1 MGLTLGASSFGYQ
14 GGGGNGGGG
23 SQTLEQTLQIGN
35 QIGTESIN
43 FGGNA
48 KISANGTNAQIIADG
63 NIAGD
68 SYVNS
73 INVADDLTNGI
84 DLVSFSLINDFTRT
98 SQFKLFPANSYEAHA
113 SEDFFG
119 TIDESSAISKTSIQ
133 TKELI
138 SNNLT
143 EDAYL
148 RILGVD
154 GAESVNGSL
163 NKVYNNITQQI
174 SSIIQDKTSIVHKVE
189 DIVGGDTTEITQ
201 TPLIMTV
208 SGNSLSFSGIQY
220 VSDYSANYTN
230 RSLVDKEY
238 VDINFSIPI
247 LITNATNLYLLQNT

>member
-1 MGLTLGASSFGYQ
+1 MILEIDPHPSSVVHKD
-14 GGGGNGGGG
+14 
-23 SQTLEQTLQIGN
+23 T
-35 QIGTESIN
+35 
-43 FGGNA
+43 
-48 KISANGTNAQIIADG
+48 
-63 NIAGD
+63 
-68 SYVNS
+68 
-73 INVADDLTNGI
+73 
-84 DLVSFSLINDFTRT
+84 
-98 SQFKLFPANSYEAHA
+98 
-113 SEDFFG
+113 
-119 TIDESSAISKTSIQ
+119 
-133 TKELI
+133 
-138 SNNLT
+138 
-143 EDAYL
+143 YL

>member
-48 KISANGTNAQIIADG
+48 NILANGTNAQIIADG

-68 SYVNS
+68 LYVNS
-73 INVADDLTNGI
+73 ITVADDLTNGI
-84 DLVSFSLINDFTRT
+84 DLISFSLINDFSSS
-98 SQFKLFPANSYEAHA
+98 SQFKLSPVSSYEAHTQ
-113 SEDFFG
+113 EDFLG
-119 TIDESSAISKTSIQ
+119 TLNQASAITKTSIQ

-138 SNNLT
+138 SNNFT
-143 EDAYL
+143 EDSYL

-174 SSIIQDKTSIVHKVE
+174 SSISQDKTSIVHKVE
-189 DIVGGDTTEITQ
+189 DIIGGDTTEITQ

-208 SGNSLSFSGIQY
+208 SGNSLSFSGVQY
-220 VSDYSANYTN
+220 VSDYSTNYTN

-238 VDINFSIPI
+238 VDTNFSIPI